1 MKRQAYYILD
11 PSVDQKQDGDEY
23 FNHTWNWVR
32 ADPSVKLAE
41 GFVYRRPIPDAP
53 TPDDGW
59 IPWGGGDRPVMKN
72 IRVDVKFRNGLLHD
86 SPAAHLRWDHRYPTD
101 MDIIAY
107 RIVKAPEPQWLPLTC
122 DDVPPG
128 SVIRWNETDAVEE
141 SLDGW
146 CLIVAVG
153 DDGVTHIQCGNT
165 FSDTSWEA
173 LMPHDIKRPGEDWQP
188 CKKPSK

>member
-11 PSVDQKQDGDEY
+11 PETDTKQEGDEY
-23 FNHTWNWVR
+23 FDGSWKPAWPT
-32 ADPSVKLAE
+32 
-41 GFVYRRPIPDAP
+41 GFNPKFIYRRPIPDAP

-59 IPWGGGDRPVMKN
+59 ISWDGGECPVN
-72 IRVDVKFRNGLLHD
+72 FNVGVDVKFKDGEVVPDNMARH
-86 SPAAHLRWDHRYPTD
+86 WDWCHGNLGGA
-101 MDIIAY
+101 DIIAY

-153 DDGVTHIQCGNT
+153 DGGVTHIQCGNT
-165 FSDTSWEA
+165 FSDTSWEE
-173 LMPHDIKRPGEDWQP
+173 LMPHDIKRPGEDWTP
-188 CKKPSK
+188 CKKLAK